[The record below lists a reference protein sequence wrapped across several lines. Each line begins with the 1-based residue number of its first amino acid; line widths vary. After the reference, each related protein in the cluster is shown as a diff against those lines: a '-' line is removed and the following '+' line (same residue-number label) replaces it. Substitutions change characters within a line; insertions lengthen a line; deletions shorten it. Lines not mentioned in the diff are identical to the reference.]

1 MRGRLRLLS
10 TCERRCRVLRYKWK
24 QREAARTRGQMPAVL
39 RGGGSTHAR
48 PPWAF
53 CPPHRPPTPVRGDA
67 SGRHLSEL
75 KAFHCLQLLVF
86 HVPFVT

>member
-1 MRGRLRLLS
+1 MICLKRRLLSFSGGVGGGRGGMRGRLRLLS

-53 CPPHRPPTPVRGDA
+53 CPPHTGPPR
-67 SGRHLSEL
+67 L
-75 KAFHCLQLLVF
+75 
-86 HVPFVT
+86 